1 VGPAKTDPELLEYL
15 CRADRQFIIEF
26 EKVLKA
32 QFNRSAFDKP
42 GEWGTRKGEKEED
55 LPALVKKLRLAKAL
69 KGPPMSVNRSS
80 SKLIYGRRSRAMS
93 SANRSRRT

>member
-42 GEWGTRKGEKEED
+42 GEWEARKGEKEED
-55 LPALVKKLRLAKAL
+55 LPALVKRLRLAKAI
-69 KGPPMSVNRSS
+69 KGPPMSVTEAKKRL
-80 SKLIYGRRSRAMS
+80 KQLQCC
-93 SANRSRRT
+93 